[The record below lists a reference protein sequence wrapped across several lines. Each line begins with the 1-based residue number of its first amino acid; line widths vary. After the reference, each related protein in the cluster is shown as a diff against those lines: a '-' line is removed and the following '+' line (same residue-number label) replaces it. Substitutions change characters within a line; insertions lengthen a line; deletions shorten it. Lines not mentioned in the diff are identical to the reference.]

1 MGDGAETHIGR
12 RVLVLDDSEICR
24 EAESAMLLMGGFD
37 VRSAQDLVEFD
48 HLLESWKPEII
59 LTDFHM
65 PDIDGATLCK
75 TLRSRLD
82 WAKIPIVMF
91 SSVGE
96 QELAEIA
103 KGAGADAYLSK
114 NAGDGYLDLPDRLRQ
129 LCEEILL

>member
-1 MGDGAETHIGR
+1 MDQAHVGR

-37 VRSAQDLVEFD
+37 VRSASDLVEFD
-48 HLLESWKPEII
+48 RLLESWQPEII

-75 TLRSRLD
+75 QLRKRLA
-82 WAKIPIVMF
+82 WARVPIVMF
-91 SSVGE
+91 SSLDE
-96 QELAEIA
+96 SELAAVA

-114 NAGDGYLDLPDRLRQ
+114 NAGDGYLELPDRLRL